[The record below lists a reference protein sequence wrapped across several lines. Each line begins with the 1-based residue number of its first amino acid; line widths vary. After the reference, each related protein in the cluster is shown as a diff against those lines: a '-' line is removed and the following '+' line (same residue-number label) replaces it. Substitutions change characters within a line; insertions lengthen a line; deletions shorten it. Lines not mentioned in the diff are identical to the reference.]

1 VERMTDRVLL
11 ILMAILL
18 LAPAAPAQE
27 GKSAEAPKAPEAQ
40 ASPAPQAAPD
50 KPAETPQ
57 APEPKTGEAAK
68 APEGDKEAQRP
79 PGAQPQQAGASK
91 TITGKVVDA
100 ATKKPLAGAPV
111 TLGDRM
117 VRTDQDGAFSIE
129 GTGEVLRLRAVG
141 YQRRDVPLAELTNP
155 APRLLSRPKRLRPC
169 ISRFG
174 AAPAKKFR
182 EAALE
187 ALERN
192 NMNALVID
200 IKGDRGFIP
209 FKVDLPLAEE
219 AGAQKT
225 IILKDYPAFIKSLKE
240 KNIYLIARIVVF
252 KDDPLAEA
260 KPQWAVKTK
269 GGGVFRDRE
278 KLRWTDAFH
287 KEVWDYN
294 IAIAKIGAELGF
306 DEIQFDYVRF
316 PDNRGVALAK
326 PSTVESRTKAITGFL
341 EAAYKALIPY
351 NVFVSADVF
360 GYVPWNVNDTDI
372 GQQVKPIAEAVD
384 IVSLM
389 VYPSGYHLGI
399 PKYRNPVQ
407 HPYEI
412 VYLTHKKALE
422 RTQARP
428 CSSAPGFRPSGI
440 TPLRAGISPKTACAS
455 RSRPPTISGPAAI
468 CSGIPGTFIPP
479 AFSTRR
485 RQKARQPGSGTQTRA
500 CVGPPGG
507 GVEFCWYEKFALCR
521 GRRPRLPLVDS
532 RGRLSLN
539 AHRLFRRCG

>member
-1 VERMTDRVLL
+1 MRTALL

-18 LAPAAPAQE
+18 LAGASPAQE
-27 GKSAEAPKAPEAQ
+27 GKAADAPKAPEAQ
-40 ASPAPQAAPD
+40 TSQAPQAAPD
-50 KPAETPQ
+50 KPAEPPQ
-57 APEPKTGEAAK
+57 TPEPQPGEAAK
-68 APEGDKEAQRP
+68 APEGDKAAAP
-79 PGAQPQQAGASK
+79 AAPADPAPQPQPAGASK
-91 TITGKVVDA
+91 TITGKVVDE

-141 YQRRDVPLAELTNP
+141 YQRRDVPLAELSQPGPEITLTP
-155 APRLLSRPKRLRPC
+155 QKVKALYLTVWGSA
-169 ISRFG
+169 S
-174 AAPAKKFR
+174 KKIR

-225 IILKDYPAFIKSLKE
+225 IILKDYPAFIKSLKD
-240 KNIYLIARIVVF
+240 KGLYLIARIVVF

-278 KLRWTDAFH
+278 KLRWTDGFH

-422 RTQARP
+422 RTQGSPLQFRP
-428 CSSAPGFRPSGI
+428 WLQAFRDYAFKGGDFTEDRMRSQIKASDDFGASGYMFWNPRNIYPTGVFNRGNGKKQDSSSQAPKPAPASAPV
-440 TPLRAGISPKTACAS
+440 
-455 RSRPPTISGPAAI
+455 
-468 CSGIPGTFIPP
+468 PGEGPP
-479 AFSTRR
+479 AP
-485 RQKARQPGSGTQTRA
+485 QAGS
-500 CVGPPGG
+500 
-507 GVEFCWYEKFALCR
+507 E
-521 GRRPRLPLVDS
+521 
-532 RGRLSLN
+532 
-539 AHRLFRRCG
+539 